1 MNKIIVS
8 SILVLAVATVASV
21 ATYAVWS
28 ATANI
33 TGNTISTA
41 QLSITATADGKPNP
55 VADPLPFKAE
65 GLIPGSVT
73 TPELRAVI
81 TNNSDIP
88 LDLYMYVQ
96 GVGGTACTA
105 TKIAW
110 QSSHPGQGV
119 LHGYPA
125 SPFPPVLSPGKID
138 GTGSSFNFRNVY
150 SAGDVYDNLWSI
162 NNKVLIADS
171 DEFEPHN
178 EIALR
183 QIVGFA
189 TDADNSYQGK
199 SCEWTL
205 YFVAETPTN

>member
-1 MNKIIVS
+1 MKKILIS
-8 SILVLAVATVASV
+8 LVLVVAVATVASV

-33 TGNTISTA
+33 AGNTISTA
-41 QLSITATADGKPNP
+41 QLSITATAQGKGAP
-55 VADPLPFKAE
+55 VADPLPFSVS

-73 TPELRAVI
+73 DPELRAVI
-81 TNNSDIP
+81 TNDSDIP

-96 GVGGTACTA
+96 GVGGTACSA

-125 SPFPPVLSPGKID
+125 IPFPPVLNPGKID
-138 GTGSSFNFRNVY
+138 GSDSSDNFRNVY
-150 SAGDVYDNLWSI
+150 SAGDVYLNLWGVD
-162 NNKVLIADS
+162 NKVLIADAS
-171 DEFEPHN
+171 EFQPHA

-189 TDADNSYQGK
+189 TDANNSYQGK